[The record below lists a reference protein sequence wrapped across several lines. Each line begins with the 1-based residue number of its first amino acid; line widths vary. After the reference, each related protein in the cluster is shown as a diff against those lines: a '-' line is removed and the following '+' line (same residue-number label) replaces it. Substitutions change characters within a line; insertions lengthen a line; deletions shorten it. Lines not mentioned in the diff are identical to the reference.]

1 MLKKALTGVRVAAF
15 YLPLVLVTSCG
26 GSGDSAPNG
35 GSITSSPA
43 GYSVS
48 VPFTTVTS
56 TFQSSP
62 FPFTIALK
70 TASGAPVSN
79 TAVYV
84 IASSPTWIY
93 VTDPSTGIT
102 TGPVVTSAP
111 YPVYTDVSGA
121 IQIQVSIPLTSNSS
135 YGDTISF
142 ASGNLR
148 VNNTITVECVDSLAG
163 ICP

>member
-1 MLKKALTGVRVAAF
+1 MIKKALSVAAF
-15 YLPLVLVTSCG
+15 CLPLVSCG
-26 GSGDSAPNG
+26 GTGSSATNG

-56 TFQSSP
+56 TSQSTP

-84 IASSPTWIY
+84 IASSEAMFPTQIY

-102 TGPVVTSAP
+102 TGPVSTFVP
-111 YPVYTDVSGA
+111 YPVYTDVTGA

-148 VNNTITVECVDSLAG
+148 VNDTITVTCVDSTDG
-163 ICP
+163 PCP